1 VTERLVGRTA
11 TWTPAR
17 WASSCP
23 DGEGTRAD
31 VVYALVQHL
40 ADVGADAEDRPR
52 RPVPRLE
59 HDVTLPDQLAVVATD
74 LLAAG
79 TPESLTEAADAV
91 RRAAR
96 RI

>member
-1 VTERLVGRTA
+1 VDRTA

-23 DGEGTRAD
+23 DGDSSRAD
-31 VVYALVQHL
+31 AAHALVQYL
-40 ADVGADAEDRPR
+40 ADVGADAEGRPR
-52 RPVPRLE
+52 RRVPRLE
-59 HDVTLPDQLAVVATD
+59 HDVSLPDQIAVVVAD
-74 LLAAG
+74 LVAAG
-79 TPESLTEAADAV
+79 TPETLAEAAEEV